1 MGKAGASTPAAQFSK
16 AGLRAG
22 QSLLVVY
29 GPGAEDGIVDP
40 VAIEAIE
47 VGCQR
52 GAQVAVLVD
61 TVSQREFVTSLG
73 FGAQMKGVVSI
84 EEIERRL
91 GDEFDPPG
99 PFQQMPNPFTESA
112 AFKESV
118 RAFSDRTLKPIGS
131 AIAPLLRNTLDKR
144 GLPDVVFE
152 RSGRDGL
159 CLLYTSDAADES

>member
-1 MGKAGASTPAAQFSK
+1 MGKAVHLRPLHSSPRRAYAQVNRFLWSM
-16 AGLRAG
+16 A
-22 QSLLVVY
+22 Q
-29 GPGAEDGIVDP
+29 AEDGIVDP

-73 FGAQMKGVVSI
+73 FGAQMKGVVS
-84 EEIERRL
+84 L
-91 GDEFDPPG
+91 GKSSVDWVMNSIPG

-118 RAFSDRTLKPIGS
+118 RAFSDRIEANRFSHCTAS
-131 AIAPLLRNTLDKR
+131 A
-144 GLPDVVFE
+144 
-152 RSGRDGL
+152 
-159 CLLYTSDAADES
+159 